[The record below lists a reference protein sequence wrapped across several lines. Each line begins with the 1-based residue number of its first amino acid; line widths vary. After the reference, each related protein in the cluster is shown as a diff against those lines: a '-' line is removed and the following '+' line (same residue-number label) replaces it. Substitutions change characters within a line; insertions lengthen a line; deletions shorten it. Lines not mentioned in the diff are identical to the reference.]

1 VRIIAAL
8 AVALA
13 FAVAC
18 GQPHDDLPVTPGGG
32 TGASG
37 GQGSGSDIDA
47 AVDALNTDGA
57 IAGRVCLAADARL
70 LETCAASGVDGLTVT
85 LGTGSAT
92 TGSDGSFLLFA
103 PEASDLVWSVSG
115 SAIVPS
121 LMPFGPSAIIPAL
134 SQTTYQ
140 DLTDVNLV
148 PSVTG
153 QGAMFVQ
160 VLESGSP
167 LAGAVAG
174 ASPAAAYATYYDG
187 NSSTQWNEDLT
198 GMYGVAWI
206 PGITAGSATV
216 TVTPPTTGS
225 GSGSAVTLSAPVV
238 SGTLTFVTAS
248 ITPL

>member
-1 VRIIAAL
+1 VRIIAAF

-18 GQPHDDLPVTPGGG
+18 GQPHDDLPITPGGG

-47 AVDALNTDGA
+47 AIDALNTDGA

-70 LETCAASGVDGLTVT
+70 LDTCAGSGVDGLAVT

-103 PEASDLVWSVSG
+103 PEASDLVWGVSG

-134 SQTTYQ
+134 SQTTYE
-140 DLTDVNLV
+140 DLTAGNGVI
-148 PSVTG
+148 SVTG
-153 QGAMFVQ
+153 QGAIFAQ
-160 VLESGSP
+160 VRESGSP
-167 LAGAVAG
+167 LAGAVAA
-174 ASPAAAYATYYDG
+174 ASPAGTYPTYYDG
-187 NSSTQWNEDLT
+187 NNSTQWNEGLT

-216 TVTPPTTGS
+216 TVTPPATGS
-225 GSGSAVTLSAPVV
+225 GSGSVLTLSAPVV
-238 SGTLTFVTAS
+238 GGSLTFVTAS